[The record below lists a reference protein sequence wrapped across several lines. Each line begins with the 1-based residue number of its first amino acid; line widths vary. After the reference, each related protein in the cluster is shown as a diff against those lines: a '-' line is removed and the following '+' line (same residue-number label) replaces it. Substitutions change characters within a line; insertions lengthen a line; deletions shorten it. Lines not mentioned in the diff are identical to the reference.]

1 MANTF
6 TRHVNT
12 NVGMTAVTMYTVAS
26 STTTVIMGCHVAN
39 LTSSAITVT
48 LTAAG
53 ATLAKDVSIPAA
65 SALDVLNGS
74 RVNLVATDT
83 VTLVSSAPVSADAI
97 LSIMERT

>member
-12 NVGMTAVTMYTVAS
+12 DVGMTSVTMYTVAS

>member
-12 NVGMTAVTMYTVAS
+12 NVGMTSVTMYTVAS

-53 ATLAKDVSIPAA
+53 ATLAKDVSIPAN
-65 SALDVLNGS
+65 SALDVVNS
-74 RVNLVATDT
+74 SKINLVATDT

>member
-12 NVGMTAVTMYTVAS
+12 DVGMTSVTMYTVAS
-26 STTTVIMGCHVAN
+26 STTTVIMGCHVSN

-48 LTAAG
+48 IKAAG
-53 ATLAKDVSIPAA
+53 ATLVKDVSIPV
-65 SALDVLNGS
+65 SSGLDVLDGS

-83 VTLVSSAPVSADAI
+83 VTVQSSAPVSADAL

>member
-12 NVGMTAVTMYTVAS
+12 NVGMTSVTMYTVAA

-39 LTSSAITVT
+39 LTSSAIPVT
-48 LTAAG
+48 PKAAG
-53 ATLAKDVSIPAA
+53 ATIAKDVSIPAN
-65 SALDVLNGS
+65 SALDVVNS
-74 RVNLVATDT
+74 SKINLVATDT

>member
-12 NVGMTAVTMYTVAS
+12 NVGMTSVTMYTVAA

-48 LTAAG
+48 LKAAG
-53 ATLAKDVSIPAA
+53 ATIAKDVSIPAN
-65 SALDVLNGS
+65 SALDVVNS
-74 RVNLVATDT
+74 SKINLVATYT